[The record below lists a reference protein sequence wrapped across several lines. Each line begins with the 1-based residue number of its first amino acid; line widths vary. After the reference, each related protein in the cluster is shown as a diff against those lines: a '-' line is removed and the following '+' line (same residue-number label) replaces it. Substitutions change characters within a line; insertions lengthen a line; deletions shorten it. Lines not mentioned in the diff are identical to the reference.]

1 MSNKKRKKKRKVLDD
16 LLKITA
22 IIYYLVKIIK
32 ELIWLIG
39 GNRPQLPF
47 NFNSFKNNMQD
58 LILKIAEVLVLL
70 YVLKLSYKNDR
81 TKLEKGLTFILLTLI
96 AIDIAVQF
104 IK

>member
-1 MSNKKRKKKRKVLDD
+1 
-16 LLKITA
+16 
-22 IIYYLVKIIK
+22 
-32 ELIWLIG
+32 
-39 GNRPQLPF
+39 
-47 NFNSFKNNMQD
+47 MQD